1 MPQPFIPLGRFLPL
15 AAAVL
20 LAGCAIAKPRTDDP
34 LENFNRHVYA
44 FNNSLDK
51 AVIRPVAVGYRK
63 ITNPPVR
70 NAVNNF
76 FSNIKL
82 PITIGNDL
90 LQAQPKRAVINTG
103 RFVVN
108 LTIGFLGF
116 FDPASRMGMPENS
129 TDFGVTLARWGVPEG
144 DFLMLPFVGPTTVR
158 DVWALPVDSYLF
170 DPLSY
175 YSRNHDFKDGQYYL
189 PQALYLVT
197 LRANAID
204 AESFLNSAFDP
215 YVFLRDA
222 YRQRRLYKIYYGN
235 PPASVI
241 NQQQGL
247 DEKGFDPEQLLDQQQ
262 QWENQQKNG
271 GAQQGGNPPPAT
283 AADTPA
289 SSASSADTAPGKP

>member
-1 MPQPFIPLGRFLPL
+1 MPQPFEPLGRLLPL
-15 AAAVL
+15 AAVVL

-63 ITNPPVR
+63 VTNPPVR
-70 NAVNNF
+70 NAINNF
-76 FSNIKL
+76 YSNIKL

-116 FDPASRMGMPENS
+116 FDPASRMGMAENS
-129 TDFGVTLARWGVPEG
+129 TDFGVTLARWGLPEG

-158 DVWALPVDSYLF
+158 DIWALPVDSYLF

-189 PQALYLVT
+189 PSALYLVT

-204 AESFLNSAFDP
+204 AESFLDSAFDP

-247 DEKGFDPEQLLDQQQ
+247 DEQGFDPEQLLDQQH
-262 QWENQQKNG
+262 QWEHQQKNG
-271 GAQQGGNPPPAT
+271 GDGQT
-283 AADTPA
+283 AAPAAGAAVTAPA
-289 SSASSADTAPGKP
+289 SSTAAPAAMP

>member
-1 MPQPFIPLGRFLPL
+1 MPQPLTPLGRLLPL
-15 AAAVL
+15 TAVVL

-70 NAVNNF
+70 NAINNF
-76 FSNIKL
+76 YSNIKL

-116 FDPASRMGMPENS
+116 FDPASRMGMAENS
-129 TDFGVTLARWGVPEG
+129 TDFGVTLARWGLPEG

-175 YSRNHDFKDGQYYL
+175 YSRNHDFKNGQYYL
-189 PQALYLVT
+189 PSALYLVT

-204 AESFLNSAFDP
+204 AESFLDSAFDP

-262 QWENQQKNG
+262 QWEQQQKNG
-271 GAQQGGNPPPAT
+271 GGADQGGNAIPAT
-283 AADTPA
+283 TAAAAPA
-289 SSASSADTAPGKP
+289 VTGAPAAQ